1 MRIMVDNKDSST
13 KNRKRLKDI
22 PKGTRKEFE
31 RKKLLKK
38 QAKKRIRRRKLIATL
53 ITLVFIIIIVPI
65 FILRSFVTSLDKGD
79 LIEGVAPVSNQSLNI
94 LLVGMDTG
102 DVTQAEN
109 TSIKKTDTIMI
120 LNYNPNRKNVN
131 LVSVPRDTLIEVD
144 AYDGYGNLRNYWKM
158 NNAYTLGGDEELIK
172 HVDSLLDINL
182 NYIVKVDYEA
192 FINFID
198 AIGGIEMYIEQDMF
212 YDDITQD
219 LHINFTGGE
228 TILLDG
234 QAAQEFVRW
243 RGNNDKTGL
252 ADGDLGRIRNQ
263 QKLIKEVVK
272 KCLNPLIIFKL
283 SKILDVVK
291 EDISTNMPAREMI
304 SYGFKFLFNND
315 ISMSTLQGYPEILYD
330 EDFLIVDKD
339 LNKEIID
346 SLKNGEVLE
355 EDISKTDY
363 SILILNGSGIN
374 GLAGRLKYNM
384 ESIGYNSIE
393 VGNSENQEKSVI
405 MSDNKE
411 LRERLELDVGITKFD
426 KSKNDDYATYDSVII
441 IGEDYNIN

>member
-1 MRIMVDNKDSST
+1 MVDKKDSST
-13 KNRKRLKDI
+13 KNRKGSKAI

-31 RKKLLKK
+31 RKKLLRN
-38 QAKKRIRRRKLIATL
+38 QAKKRVRRRTLIAIL
-53 ITLVFIIIIVPI
+53 ITLFLIVIIIPMLT
-65 FILRSFVTSLDKGD
+65 LRSFVTSLDKGD
-79 LIEGVAPVSNQSLNI
+79 LIEGVAPISNQSLNI
-94 LLVGMDTG
+94 LLVGTDTG
-102 DVTQAEN
+102 DVTQIEN
-109 TSIKKTDTIMI
+109 TDIKKTDTIMI
-120 LNYNPNRKNVN
+120 LNYNPNTKNAN
-131 LVSVPRDTLIEVD
+131 LVSIPRDTLIEVD
-144 AYDGYGNLRNYWKM
+144 AYDGLGNLRNYWKM
-158 NNAYTLGGDEELIK
+158 NNAYTLGGEEELIK
-172 HVDSLLDINL
+172 HVESLLDITL

-198 AIGGIEMYIEQDMF
+198 ALGGVKMYIEQDMF

-228 TILLDG
+228 TLLLDG
-234 QAAQEFVRW
+234 QAAEEFVRW

-272 KCLNPLIIFKL
+272 KCLNPSIIFKL

-304 SYGFKFLFNND
+304 SYGFKFLFNNG

-339 LNKEIID
+339 LNKEIIEAI
-346 SLKNGEVLE
+346 KTGEVLE
-355 EDISKTDY
+355 GEDTRIDY
-363 SILILNGSGIN
+363 NILILNGSGIN
-374 GLAGRLKYNM
+374 GLAGRLKDNM
-384 ESIGYNSIE
+384 ESIGYNAIE
-393 VGNSENQEKSVI
+393 VGNIENQGKSVI
-405 MSDNKE
+405 LSDNKE
-411 LRERLELDVGITKFD
+411 LREQLELEVGITKFN
-426 KSKNDDYATYDSVII
+426 KSKKDNYATYDSVII